1 MRRIILGLYFLAAIC
16 FDLQAQP
23 VFTRVPTPWADSVF
37 KSLSLDQ
44 KIGQLFMV
52 PAWSDPKHIYFNDKL
67 VSEWITKYG
76 VGGIIF
82 FQGGPQNQLKFTQRY
97 QDMSSIP
104 LLIGMDAE
112 WGLSMRLDST
122 ILYPRQMT
130 LGALSDMEI
139 VKNYAAETARQL
151 KRLGVHF
158 SFSPV
163 VDINNNPKN
172 PVISNRSFGEDRD
185 AVLRASQAFM
195 EGLQEN
201 HILACAKH
209 FPGHGDTDTDSH
221 EDMPVIPFSI
231 ERLDSLELYPYRPL
245 FDQGL
250 SSVMTGHL
258 YVPAYENR
266 PGIPASLSTSL
277 IQDLL
282 KEQMGFKGLIVTDAL
297 NMQGVAKHFKPGE
310 MEVMAI
316 QAGNDILLF
325 PSNIP
330 KAIEAIKAKLVS
342 GELSMDRVNESCYKI
357 LQSKEWCGLNAGV
370 HLNKVDIMQDLGQ
383 PQALQIYQEVN
394 AGALTLMKTDS
405 TAMKSWRDPMS
416 KKVLVVIGGD
426 STSQIV
432 SSAKALNHVDFHF
445 WPRDIDSTWKDT
457 AQVLLS
463 LLNAYELV
471 GFAFINTS
479 SKASKNFGVSPYWL
493 KWISNWENEKNK
505 MLLLFS
511 NPYAVGNELDVLNFD
526 IIATGYQ
533 DDELTQHV
541 MMEAISGA
549 RSFTGKLPVSV
560 GSMWKCGD
568 GVQLPRWNV
577 LSKSVYSS
585 PDQLRLIKSRNIVV
599 PKNKVY
605 LENMFQVEREN
616 TNFQYRYQ
624 WPSVDSLVNAGLMEG
639 AFPGCRLL
647 VAQGGEIVYDH
658 AYGYL
663 DHNHKSSVR
672 LNSVY
677 DLASITKLSASA
689 LAMMWMYDHGYWN
702 LESNLGESLSFP
714 RKSPYAKIK
723 WKDLLSHQ
731 AGLKSFIPFVSV
743 FNHDVWHSDRRSEGD
758 RLVAD
763 SLYADS
769 CVIGAIRRKIIDT
782 PLKLPAQYEYSDLG
796 YFFVKEFV
804 ELKTGKSWTDFL
816 NETFYHPMGLNS
828 LGYLPLER
836 LDTNLIAPTEN
847 DTVFRHQMIRGYV
860 HDETAALMGGVA
872 GHAGLFSDAYDL
884 AAVLQMLSGKG
895 NYRGKQFI
903 RPETVDLFNQR
914 HLAGNRRGL
923 VLDKP
928 PLKGTN
934 GGSASELVPD
944 SSFGH
949 TGFTGTMAW
958 VDPEN
963 DLVFVF
969 LSNRIH
975 PSVDNKRLIQGN
987 YRTKIQTEVYNQLF
1001 R

>member
-1 MRRIILGLYFLAAIC
+1 MRRIFLGLYFFLAIC
-16 FDLQAQP
+16 AGVKAQP
-23 VFTRVPTPWADSVF
+23 VFTRVSTPWADSVF
-37 KSLSLDQ
+37 SSLTLDQ

-52 PAWSDPKHIYFNDKL
+52 PAWSDPKHMYFNDKQM
-67 VSEWITKYG
+67 VDWISKYG

-82 FQGGPQNQLKFTQRY
+82 FQGGPQNQLKLTQRY
-97 QDMSSIP
+97 QDMSNIP

-130 LGALSDMEI
+130 LGALSDMKI
-139 VKNYAAETARQL
+139 VKDYAAETARQL

-163 VDINNNPKN
+163 VDINNNPRN
-172 PVISNRSFGEDRD
+172 PVISNRSFGEDR
-185 AVLRASQAFM
+185 AGVLKASEAFM

-201 HILACAKH
+201 QILACAKH

-221 EDMPVIPFSI
+221 EDMPVIPFSK

-245 FDQGL
+245 IQQGL
-250 SSVMTGHL
+250 SSIMTGHL

-266 PGIPASLSTSL
+266 PGIPASLSSSL

-282 KEQMGFKGLIVTDAL
+282 KQQMGFKGLIVTDAL

-325 PSNIP
+325 PSSIP
-330 KAIEAIKAKLVS
+330 KAIEAIKAKLAN
-342 GELSMDRVNESCYKI
+342 GDLSMDRIDESCYKI
-357 LQSKEWCGLNAGV
+357 LQSKEWCGLSGGV
-370 HLNKVDIMQDLGQ
+370 HLKKDNVMEDLGQ
-383 PQALQIYQEVN
+383 PQALQIYQDVN

-405 TAMKSWRDPMS
+405 TALKAWRDPLS
-416 KKVLVVIGGD
+416 KKVLVIIGGD
-426 STSQIV
+426 STSQLV
-432 SSAKALNHVDFHF
+432 ASSEVLNQVDFHF

-463 LLNAYELV
+463 LLNAYDLV
-471 GFAFINTS
+471 GFAFVNTS
-479 SKASKNFGVSPYWL
+479 SKASKNFSVSPYWL
-493 KWISNWENEKNK
+493 NWISNWHNEKNK

-511 NPYAVGNELDVLNFD
+511 NPYAIGNEKDVLNFD
-526 IIATGYQ
+526 LIATGYQ
-533 DDELTQHV
+533 DDELTHHV

-560 GSMWKCGD
+560 GSMWRCGD

-585 PDQLRLIKSRNIVV
+585 PEQLQLIKSRNIVV
-599 PKNKVY
+599 PKNKEY
-605 LENMFQVEREN
+605 LENMFQVEQESN
-616 TNFQYRYQ
+616 SFQYRYQ
-624 WPSVDSLVNAGLMEG
+624 WKRVDSLVNAGLMEG

-663 DHNHKSSVR
+663 DHQHGSPVQ

-677 DLASITKLSASA
+677 DLASITKMSASA
-689 LAMMWMYDHGYWN
+689 LAMMWMYDQGYWN
-702 LESNLGESLSFP
+702 MESTLGESLAFP

-731 AGLKSFIPFVSV
+731 AGLKNFIPFAGV
-743 FNHDVWHSDRRSEGD
+743 FNSAAWHKDRRESSDRV
-758 RLVAD
+758 VAD
-763 SLYADS
+763 SLYADN
-769 CVIGAIRRKIIDT
+769 CIVGAIRGKILET

-804 ELKTGKSWTDFL
+804 ELKTGKTWANFL
-816 NETFYHPMGLNS
+816 NENFYHPMGLNT

-836 LDTNLIAPTEN
+836 LDLNRIAPTEN

-884 AAVLQMLSGKG
+884 AAILQMLNGKG
-895 NYRGKQFI
+895 NFRGKQFI
-903 RPETVDLFNQR
+903 RSETVDLFNQR

-928 PLKGTN
+928 PLKGTI
-934 GGSASELVPD
+934 GGSASELVSD
-944 SSFGH
+944 GSFGH
-949 TGFTGTMAW
+949 TGFTGTMGW
-958 VDPEN
+958 VDPEH

-975 PSVDNKRLIQGN
+975 PSADNKKLIQGN